1 MSQYVPP
8 KDWYGPPLQ
17 PPPQY
22 GGGSTWGNNDQYS
35 TQPVGPQYSP
45 AQVTNPVQLSAP
57 GWMDWNNPD
66 WARGDGAQ
74 KALQNWNT
82 YLPYL
87 QYRQNAYQYGMDFNE
102 AARRWQDQFN
112 WQKQG
117 DQFAQGLAGR
127 QEDRAWWTAQQAA
140 DQWGKQFGLD
150 SELGRGRLGL
160 DSELG
165 RGNLQL
171 GRDKMNTEAQVA
183 REGYANQQK
192 IANINAFGRAQTP
205 NARWLRSW

>member
-8 KDWYGPPLQ
+8 QWYAPPPPQ
-17 PPPQY
+17 YAPPPQY
-22 GGGSTWGNNDQYS
+22 GAGGSTWGNNDQYS

-150 SELGRGRLGL
+150 SELGRG
-160 DSELG
+160 
-165 RGNLQL
+165 NLQL

>member
-8 KDWYGPPLQ
+8 QWYAPPPPQ
-17 PPPQY
+17 YAPPPQY
-22 GGGSTWGNNDQYS
+22 GAGGSTWGNNDQYS
-35 TQPVGPQYSP
+35 TQPVGPQYTP

-57 GWMDWNNPD
+57 GWMDWNNAD

-87 QYRQNAYQYGMDFNE
+87 QYRQNAYQYGQDFNE
-102 AARRWQDQFN
+102 AARRWQDQFD

-140 DQWGKQFGLD
+140 DQWGKQF
-150 SELGRGRLGL
+150 GL